1 MGDKPRDPLESSW
14 AGALMP
20 KGLMDLAGSV

>member
-1 MGDKPRDPLESSW
+1 MGDKPRDPSESSW

-20 KGLMDLAGSV
+20 KGLMDLAGSI

>member
-1 MGDKPRDPLESSW
+1 MGDKPRDLLESSW

-20 KGLMDLAGSV
+20 KGLMNLAGST